1 MRPRT
6 TLATTVLVGAI
17 LTAGVLPVAARPLAG
32 HGADHDPRSEPS
44 GTADS
49 APITAV
55 AAAVETAPA
64 IQVEELTRTDDAPAR
79 GTFTDDVDMQV
90 RLRLDGAAGTNTMNI
105 GDPSSV
111 AVARL
116 VVEPGAMF
124 PWHTHPGPV
133 LISVVSGDLVYVNA
147 DDCVERPYAAGTAF
161 IDPGRGNVH
170 TAFNDGDEDTV
181 LVATFLDADATGPLT
196 ITDGVTAP
204 EDCDTG
210 PTG

>member
-6 TLATTVLVGAI
+6 TLATTVLVGAV

-32 HGADHDPRSEPS
+32 HGADHDPRSRPAD
-44 GTADS
+44 TA
-49 APITAV
+49 PTTAV

-64 IQVEELTRTDDAPAR
+64 IQVEELTRPADDPVR
-79 GTFTDDVDMQV
+79 GAFTDDVDVQV
-90 RLRLDGAAGTNTMNI
+90 RLRFDGTPGTDVMNL
-105 GDPSSV
+105 GNPSSI
-111 AVARL
+111 AMARL

-133 LISVVSGDLVYVNA
+133 LVSVVSGELVYVDA

-161 IDPGRGNVH
+161 VDPGRGNVH
-170 TAFNDGDEDTV
+170 TAFNDGDENTV
-181 LVATFLDADATGPLT
+181 LVATFLDADASGPLT
-196 ITDGVTAP
+196 VTDGITAP